1 MTSLNKFKAFIT
13 IALSLF
19 FTVANAS
26 LPSGA
31 KSLIELRKDE
41 FSNIAVSPSGK
52 YISAIMRTDDRNT
65 LVILD
70 RKTGKPIKGKSVRYE
85 EKDNM
90 EVVGGEWLSDD
101 IYQYDVTFERGDYSP
116 FYTGDIFLLY
126 MNKKIN
132 QRIWSYRGNYMKG
145 RKGDKIF
152 GNLNVISKLPKDA
165 GHILVSISPYKRQD
179 GGVRPVIYKMELSSG
194 DFDKITIGPGRAAS
208 IIANYDGS
216 ILGAAVPKA
225 NLEADFYFYNR
236 QDENPQW
243 KSVSI
248 NFPGKFAPERF
259 TNDGK
264 FVYGMT
270 QLENKVNA
278 NRQLIKLDI
287 NTGSYEVFHDF
298 GFVSQ
303 INVEY
308 DKNTGEPTAVTWV
321 DDGPKIKIFKNDPVA
336 KILAGF
342 YKSFPGYLVSLTGA
356 DKNQENITLH
366 VGSPGIRGEYYI
378 WEKNDGGARYLF
390 SQQEKIDALNLNS
403 YQSINYTASDG
414 IKMQGW
420 LLMPRSGNPK
430 ALVNYIHGGP
440 HGPYVGFWFDW
451 RMQAMAEMG
460 YAVFAPNFRGSG
472 GYGNNFERAGYTK
485 WGTRMLDDM
494 REGAEFVMEN
504 FDVGERVYTLGGSY
518 GGYSSAQ
525 NVIRHNDFYD
535 CSVVMAGFF
544 EFDELTS
551 TWDGR
556 RGYMTSDYTDT
567 AMGTDKEK
575 LKEMSPIH
583 NVEKIKVP
591 MLITHGKADRRT
603 PLAGA
608 KKFVSALEKT
618 DVDFEHF
625 FYGKEGHGLYFDKN
639 SMDQFQKIEEF
650 LTKCDKRK
658 PLNKRS

>member
-1 MTSLNKFKAFIT
+1 M
-13 IALSLF
+13 
-19 FTVANAS
+19 
-26 LPSGA
+26 
-31 KSLIELRKDE
+31 
-41 FSNIAVSPSGK
+41 
-52 YISAIMRTDDRNT
+52 
-65 LVILD
+65 
-70 RKTGKPIKGKSVRYE
+70 
-85 EKDNM
+85 
-90 EVVGGEWLSDD
+90 
-101 IYQYDVTFERGDYSP
+101 
-116 FYTGDIFLLY
+116 
-126 MNKKIN
+126 
-132 QRIWSYRGNYMKG
+132 
-145 RKGDKIF
+145 
-152 GNLNVISKLPKDA
+152 
-165 GHILVSISPYKRQD
+165 
-179 GGVRPVIYKMELSSG
+179 
-194 DFDKITIGPGRAAS
+194 
-208 IIANYDGS
+208 
-216 ILGAAVPKA
+216 
-225 NLEADFYFYNR
+225 
-236 QDENPQW
+236 
-243 KSVSI
+243 
-248 NFPGKFAPERF
+248 
-259 TNDGK
+259 
-264 FVYGMT
+264 
-270 QLENKVNA
+270 
-278 NRQLIKLDI
+278 
-287 NTGSYEVFHDF
+287 
-298 GFVSQ
+298 
-303 INVEY
+303 
-308 DKNTGEPTAVTWV
+308 
-321 DDGPKIKIFKNDPVA
+321 
-336 KILAGF
+336 
-342 YKSFPGYLVSLTGA
+342 TGA

-583 NVEKIKVP
+583 NVEKIRVP

-639 SMDQFQKIEEF
+639 SMDQFQKIEKF